1 MSDKSQFHLFSERRF
16 SAYFFTQFLGAFNDN
31 VYKNALIVLIAFVG
45 AGRSELDTTSLIN
58 LAAGLFILPFF
69 LFSAFA
75 GQLADKYEKSQLI
88 KIIKLCEI
96 FIMAAAIVAFAFD
109 NLYISIGVLFMM
121 GTQSAFFG
129 PVKYGILPQYLT
141 RDELIGGNGL
151 VEMGTF
157 IAILIGTIVG
167 SKVAA
172 IPDSGVIL
180 ISIILM
186 LLAISGYWVSLRLP
200 LATATTP
207 DLIVN
212 WNPISETIRVINM
225 ARENRTVFLSILGIS
240 WFWFLGATYLA
251 QFPNYTAYVLGGNV
265 NVYTTLLAT
274 FSIGIGLGSALCER
288 LSGHKVEIGLVPF
301 GSLGLTLFGL
311 DIYFSTPLEPVGS
324 SIGLMVFLGAQGSVR
339 LLSDILLVGVFGGF
353 YIVPLYALIQQ
364 RSKEQHR
371 SRIIAANNIINA
383 LMMVLSA
390 IVAIVFLGAGFSIT
404 TLFLLIALFNAVVAV
419 YIFSLVPEF
428 FMRFLSWML
437 IHTIYRL
444 KVSGLDNIPKKGPV
458 VIACNHVSFVD
469 PLIVGGSVRRPVRFV
484 MDHKIYKA
492 PILNWVFRAAK
503 TIPIAS
509 KKDNPEML
517 ESAFVAME
525 EALDNGEVLC
535 IFPEGQITRD
545 GQMNTFRE
553 GVKALTDGKQV
564 PIVPAALGNLWGSMF
579 SRSHSFRLPRKL
591 FANINLE
598 FDKPIAGGRELDVS
612 ELQAKIAELRG
623 DQL

>member
-1 MSDKSQFHLFSERRF
+1 MPEKSQFHLFSERRF

-45 AGRSELDTTSLIN
+45 AARSDADTTNLIN

-75 GQLADKYEKSQLI
+75 GQLADKYEKSKLI
-88 KIIKLCEI
+88 QIIKLCEI
-96 FIMAAAIVAFAFD
+96 FIMLAAVVAFAID
-109 NLYISIGVLFMM
+109 NLYISIGVLFLM

-129 PVKYGILPQYLT
+129 PVKYGILPQYLS

-157 IAILIGTIVG
+157 LAILIGTIIG

-172 IPDSGVIL
+172 IPVTGVNIV
-180 ISIILM
+180 SIIIIV
-186 LLAISGYWVSLRLP
+186 LAIFGYLVSRRLP
-200 LATATTP
+200 VAKATTP

-212 WNPISETIRVINM
+212 WNPFSETVRVIKL

-251 QFPNYTAYVLGGNV
+251 QFPNYTTQVLGGNV

-311 DIYFSTPLEPVGS
+311 DIYFSTPTQPIGG
-324 SIGLMVFLGAQGSVR
+324 SIGLMVFLGAEGSLR
-339 LLSDILLVGVFGGF
+339 LLGDILFVGVFGGF
-353 YIVPLYALIQQ
+353 YIVPLYALVQQ
-364 RSKEQHR
+364 RSKEQIR

-390 IVAIVFLGAGFSIT
+390 IVAIVFLSAGFSIT
-404 TLFLLIALFNAVVAV
+404 TLFLLIALFNAVVAL

-437 IHTIYRL
+437 VHTIYRL
-444 KVSGLDNIPKKGPV
+444 KVSGLDHIPEKGAV
-458 VIACNHVSFVD
+458 VIVCNHVSFVD

-484 MDHKIYKA
+484 MDYKIYKT
-492 PILNWVFRAAK
+492 PILNWIFRAAK

-509 KKDNPEML
+509 KKHNPEML
-517 ESAFVAME
+517 EKAFVAME
-525 EALDNGEVLC
+525 EALQNGEALC

-545 GQMNTFRE
+545 GKMNTFRE
-553 GVKALTDGKQV
+553 GVKVLTDGKQV

-579 SRSHSFRLPRKL
+579 SRSHSFRFPRKL
-591 FANINLE
+591 FANITLA
-598 FDKPIAGGRELDVS
+598 FDTPFSEGKEVDMS
-612 ELQAKIAELRG
+612 ELKRKIAELRG
-623 DQL
+623 EKL